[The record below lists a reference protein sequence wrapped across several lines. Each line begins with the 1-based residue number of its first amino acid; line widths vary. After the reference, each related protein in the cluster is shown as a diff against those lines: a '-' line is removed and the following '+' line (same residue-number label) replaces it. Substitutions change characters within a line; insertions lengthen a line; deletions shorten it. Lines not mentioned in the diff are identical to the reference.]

1 MSTLTV
7 AVCLLSN
14 ASLAAVPSTPAKG
27 CPSRDEMG
35 AVLGKASALM
45 EQSRYQEA
53 ADSLQPFANLPCDA
67 RASLLLAAAFEMSGD
82 LPRAEETLEQAH
94 SMWPANNSIAAT
106 LARQYLSKGEAQQA
120 AHALEHFHPT
130 AATPMQELQVASVVL
145 MGNHRLVAART
156 VAEAAYKNYPSVESL
171 LLLANTM
178 QLQGR
183 FKEVVA
189 LLNGKRNDYS
199 GSPAF
204 LITLAES
211 EYDSILYD
219 VACNDLEHAIS
230 LDQNS
235 YQAHFLFANALFK
248 LGKVDEAIAEYRRAI
263 ALSPEQAR
271 THYQL
276 AMALQSKQEETEAEQ
291 EIARALGI
299 DSHYAPALIE
309 AGKILISQNKF
320 SDAVVQLNLA
330 IQDNPNAEQGYFL
343 LAKAYTQL
351 GDKEKSD
358 EMKKRLVAVRNANWK
373 SSGNP
378 NKNEST
384 AAPAAS
390 Q

>member
-1 MSTLTV
+1 MSTVAV
-7 AVCLLSN
+7 AVCLPN
-14 ASLAAVPSTPAKG
+14 APLAAMPSTPANG
-27 CPSRDEMG
+27 CPSKDKMG
-35 AVLGKASALM
+35 AVLGEASSLM
-45 EQSRYQEA
+45 EQARYQEA
-53 ADSLQPFANLPCDA
+53 ADSLKPFANLPCDA
-67 RASLLLAAAFEMSGD
+67 RVSLLLAAAFEMSGD
-82 LPRAEETLEQAH
+82 LHTAEETLARAH
-94 SMWPANNSIAAT
+94 AMWPANNSVAAS
-106 LARQYLSKGEAQQA
+106 LARQYLSEGQVEPA
-120 AHALEHFHPT
+120 ARVLEHFHPT
-130 AATPMQELQVASVVL
+130 AATPMQELQVAAVVL
-145 MGNHRLVAART
+145 MDNHQLVTARA
-156 VAEAAYKNYPSVESL
+156 VAEAAYKNYPGVQSL

-189 LLNGKRNDYS
+189 LLNGKRNAYS

-219 VACNDLEHAIS
+219 AARNDLERALS

-235 YQAHFLFANALFK
+235 YQAHFLLANALFK
-248 LGKVDEAIAEYRRAI
+248 LDKVDEAIVEYRRAI

-309 AGKILISQNKF
+309 AGKILISQNKL

-330 IQDNPNAEQGYFL
+330 IQNNPNAEQGYFL
-343 LAKAYTQL
+343 LAKAYAQL
-351 GDKEKSD
+351 GDKEKSE
-358 EMKKRLVAVRNANWK
+358 EMKRRLVAVRDANWK
-373 SSGNP
+373 NSGNQ
-378 NKNEST
+378 NQRKST
-384 AAPAAS
+384 AASTAS

>member
-1 MSTLTV
+1 
-7 AVCLLSN
+7 
-14 ASLAAVPSTPAKG
+14 
-27 CPSRDEMG
+27 MG

-67 RASLLLAAAFEMSGD
+67 RVSLLLAAAFEMSGD
-82 LPRAEETLEQAH
+82 LQKAEETLERAH
-94 SMWPANNSIAAT
+94 ALWPANNSIAAT
-106 LARQYLSKGEAQQA
+106 LARQYLSKGEVERA
-120 AHALEHFHPT
+120 ARAVEHFHPT
-130 AATPMQELQVASVVL
+130 AATPMQELQIASVVL
-145 MGNHRLVAART
+145 MDNHQLVAART
-156 VAEAAYKNYPSVESL
+156 VADAAYKNYPGVQSL

-189 LLNGKRNDYS
+189 LLNGKRNAYS

-219 VACNDLEHAIS
+219 AARNDLERALS

-235 YQAHFLFANALFK
+235 YQAHFLLANALLK
-248 LGKVDEAIAEYRRAI
+248 LDKVDEAIVEYRRAI

-309 AGKILISQNKF
+309 AGKILISQNKL

-330 IQDNPNAEQGYFL
+330 IQNNPNAEQGYFL
-343 LAKAYTQL
+343 LAKAYAQL
-351 GDKEKSD
+351 GDKEKSE
-358 EMKKRLVAVRNANWK
+358 EMKRRLVAVRDANWK
-373 SSGNP
+373 NSGNQ
-378 NKNEST
+378 NKREST
-384 AAPAAS
+384 AASTAS